1 MTELINT
8 AVVHCLAKIMP
19 LSSETTLKEIFFKA
33 CRGNEL
39 NKVRSVLT
47 LDADV
52 NWRDAD
58 GLSGVHFAAR
68 YNFGELLELLLA
80 HTGVD
85 VNIRHLIIQTPLIV
99 ACEWGHEDIVRRLC

>member
-58 GLSGVHFAAR
+58 GLSGVNIAAR
-68 YNFGELLELLLA
+68 YNFHFYHQLVKLNFKE
-80 HTGVD
+80 
-85 VNIRHLIIQTPLIV
+85 HLFSSIFQVVEINSPPSTPLFPP
-99 ACEWGHEDIVRRLC
+99 

>member
-1 MTELINT
+1 
-8 AVVHCLAKIMP
+8 MP

-58 GLSGVHFAAR
+58 GLSGVHIAAR
-68 YNFGELLELLLA
+68 YNFHFYHQL
-80 HTGVD
+80 
-85 VNIRHLIIQTPLIV
+85 VNLNLFVNTLMSVCQ
-99 ACEWGHEDIVRRLC
+99 